1 MGYAFCI
8 AAFNIGRSLNK
19 NILKTEE
26 MEMYELIERIN
37 DAADVKKFKV
47 EELDKLAAEIREA
60 LFNRLTKIGGHF
72 GPNFGIVEA
81 EIALHYVFNSPVD
94 QFVFD
99 VSHQSYPHKILTGRK
114 AGYIYDEHFFEDSGY
129 TNPDESEHDLF
140 NVGHTSTSISL
151 ASGLA
156 KARDLKG
163 EKKNVIAVIGDG
175 SLSGGEAMEALNVA
189 GSELDSNFIIVVN
202 DNEMA
207 IAENHGGIYKNLAEL
222 RNTEGKAANNIFKA
236 FGLDYMYVEKGN
248 DIPALIEAFNR
259 VKDIDHPIVVHI
271 HTTKGLGYQPA
282 VEHKEAW
289 HWCMPFDRE
298 TGLPTV
304 DFGDGEDYTSMTAKY
319 IMDKAKKDK
328 DFLVITPAMP
338 MTGGLSEDLRKELGS
353 QYIDVGIAEEQAVAM
368 ASGAARNGAKP
379 LVITNTTFIQRTYD
393 QISQDVC
400 INRSA
405 VTILLNYTSFAGLTD
420 VTHLGIFGI
429 SAFSN
434 IPNLQILAPSSKS
447 EYLNMLDWAL
457 DQNEHPV
464 MILIPGNAVT
474 DREADRDYSNI
485 GRFKVEQQG
494 EKVAILALG
503 DFYQMGESLA
513 AAVKE
518 KLGFEP
524 TLINPRFAS
533 TIDTEL
539 LEQLK
544 EKHSLIVTLED
555 GILDG
560 GFGQKIDAYY
570 STSDVKVKNY
580 GLEKKFYDRY
590 DPAKLL
596 EELGMTNEAMVDDI
610 RELL

>member
-1 MGYAFCI
+1 
-8 AAFNIGRSLNK
+8 
-19 NILKTEE
+19 
-26 MEMYELIERIN
+26 MYEFIERIN
-37 DAADVKKFKV
+37 EAADVKKFKV
-47 EELDKLAAEIREA
+47 EELDQLAEEIREA

-72 GPNFGIVEA
+72 GPNFGMVEA
-81 EIALHYVFNSPVD
+81 EIAMHYVFNSPVD

-114 AGYIYDEHFFEDSGY
+114 AGYIYDDHFFEDSGY

-163 EKKNVIAVIGDG
+163 EKRNVIAVIGDG

-189 GSELDSNFIIVVN
+189 GSELNSNFIILVN

-207 IAENHGGIYKNLAEL
+207 IAENHGGIYRNLAEL
-222 RNTEGKAANNIFKA
+222 RKTDGKAENNIFRA

-338 MTGGLSEDLRKELGS
+338 MTGGLSEGLRKELGS

-400 INRSA
+400 INGSA

-464 MILIPGNAVT
+464 MILIPGNEVT
-474 DREADRDYSNI
+474 DREADRDYSDI
-485 GRFKVEQQG
+485 GKFKVEHQG

-513 AAVKE
+513 GAVKE
-518 KLGFEP
+518 SLGFEP

-544 EKHSLIVTLED
+544 ENHRLVVTLED

-560 GFGQKIDAYY
+560 GFGQKIAAYY
-570 STSDVKVKNY
+570 ATSDIKVKNY

-596 EELGMTNEAMVDDI
+596 EELGMTNEAMVEDI
-610 RELL
+610 RKLL

>member
-1 MGYAFCI
+1 
-8 AAFNIGRSLNK
+8 
-19 NILKTEE
+19 
-26 MEMYELIERIN
+26 MYEFIERIN
-37 DAADVKKFKV
+37 EAADVKKFKV
-47 EELDKLAAEIREA
+47 EELDQLAEEIREA

-72 GPNFGIVEA
+72 GPNFGMVEA
-81 EIALHYVFNSPVD
+81 EIAMHYVFHSPVD

-114 AGYIYDEHFFEDSGY
+114 AGYIYDDHFFEDSSY
-129 TNPDESEHDLF
+129 TNPGESEHDLF

-163 EKKNVIAVIGDG
+163 EKRNVIAVIGDG

-189 GSELDSNFIIVVN
+189 GSELNSNFIILVN

-207 IAENHGGIYKNLAEL
+207 IAENHGGIYRNLAEL
-222 RNTEGKAANNIFKA
+222 RKTDGKAENNIFRA
-236 FGLDYMYVEKGN
+236 FGLDYMYVEKEN

-319 IMDKAKKDK
+319 IMGKAKKDK

-400 INRSA
+400 INGSA

>member
-1 MGYAFCI
+1 
-8 AAFNIGRSLNK
+8 
-19 NILKTEE
+19 
-26 MEMYELIERIN
+26 MYEFIERIN
-37 DAADVKKFKV
+37 EAADVKKFKV
-47 EELDKLAAEIREA
+47 EDLDQLADEIREA

-72 GPNFGIVEA
+72 GPNFGMVEA
-81 EIALHYVFNSPVD
+81 EIAMHYVFSSPVD

-114 AGYIYDEHFFEDSGY
+114 AGYIYDDHFFEDSGY
-129 TNPDESEHDLF
+129 TNPGESEHDLF

-163 EKKNVIAVIGDG
+163 EKRNVIAVIGDG

-189 GSELDSNFIIVVN
+189 GSELHSNFIILVN

-207 IAENHGGIYKNLAEL
+207 IAENHGGIYRNLAEL
-222 RNTEGKAANNIFKA
+222 RKTDGKAENNIFRA

-400 INRSA
+400 INGSA

-464 MILIPGNAVT
+464 MILIPGNEVT
-474 DREADRDYSNI
+474 DREADRDYSDI
-485 GRFKVEQQG
+485 GKFKVEHQG

-513 AAVKE
+513 GAVKE
-518 KLGFEP
+518 SLGFEP
-524 TLINPRFAS
+524 TRINPRFAS

-544 EKHSLIVTLED
+544 ENHRLVVTLED

-560 GFGQKIDAYY
+560 GFGQKIAAYY
-570 STSDVKVKNY
+570 ATSDIKVKNY

-596 EELGMTNEAMVDDI
+596 EELGMTNEAMVEDI
-610 RELL
+610 RKLL

>member
-1 MGYAFCI
+1 
-8 AAFNIGRSLNK
+8 
-19 NILKTEE
+19 
-26 MEMYELIERIN
+26 MYELIERIN
-37 DAADVKKFKV
+37 EAADVKKFKV
-47 EELDKLAAEIREA
+47 EELDQLAAEIREA

-72 GPNFGIVEA
+72 GPNFGMVEA
-81 EIALHYVFNSPVD
+81 EIAMHYVFTSPVD

-114 AGYIYDEHFFEDSGY
+114 AGYIYDDHFFEDSGY
-129 TNPDESEHDLF
+129 TNPGESEHDLF

-151 ASGLA
+151 ASGLV

-163 EKKNVIAVIGDG
+163 EKRNVIAVIGDG
-175 SLSGGEAMEALNVA
+175 SPSGGEAMEALNVA
-189 GSELDSNFIIVVN
+189 GSELNSNFIILVN

-222 RNTEGKAANNIFKA
+222 RKTNGQAQNNNFKA
-236 FGLDYMYVEKGN
+236 FGLDYLYVEKGN
-248 DIPALIEAFNR
+248 DIPTLIETFKK

-282 VEHKEAW
+282 MEHKEAW

-304 DFGDGEDYTSMTAKY
+304 DFGDDETFTSMTAAY

-379 LVITNTTFIQRTYD
+379 LAITNTTFIQRTYD

-400 INRSA
+400 INGNA

-457 DQNEHPV
+457 DQNEHSV
-464 MILIPGNAVT
+464 MILIPGNEVT
-474 DREADRDYSNI
+474 DREADKDYSDI
-485 GRFKVEQQG
+485 GRFKVEHPG
-494 EKVAILALG
+494 EKAAILALG
-503 DFYQMGESLA
+503 DFY
-513 AAVKE
+513 
-518 KLGFEP
+518 
-524 TLINPRFAS
+524 
-533 TIDTEL
+533 
-539 LEQLK
+539 
-544 EKHSLIVTLED
+544 
-555 GILDG
+555 
-560 GFGQKIDAYY
+560 
-570 STSDVKVKNY
+570 
-580 GLEKKFYDRY
+580 
-590 DPAKLL
+590 
-596 EELGMTNEAMVDDI
+596 
-610 RELL
+610 

>member
-1 MGYAFCI
+1 
-8 AAFNIGRSLNK
+8 
-19 NILKTEE
+19 
-26 MEMYELIERIN
+26 MYEFIERIN
-37 DAADVKKFKV
+37 EAADVKKFKV
-47 EELDKLAAEIREA
+47 EELDQLAEEIREA

-72 GPNFGIVEA
+72 GPNFGMVEA
-81 EIALHYVFNSPVD
+81 EIAMHYVFHSPVD

-114 AGYIYDEHFFEDSGY
+114 AGYIYDDHFFEDSGY
-129 TNPDESEHDLF
+129 TNPGESEHDLF

-163 EKKNVIAVIGDG
+163 EKRNVIAVIGDG

-189 GSELDSNFIIVVN
+189 GSELNSNFIILVN

-207 IAENHGGIYKNLAEL
+207 IAENHGGIYRNLAEL
-222 RNTEGKAANNIFKA
+222 RKTDGKAENNIFRA

-259 VKDIDHPIVVHI
+259 VKDINHPIVVHI

-400 INRSA
+400 INGSA

-457 DQNEHPV
+457 DQSEHPV

>member
-1 MGYAFCI
+1 
-8 AAFNIGRSLNK
+8 
-19 NILKTEE
+19 
-26 MEMYELIERIN
+26 MYEFIERIN
-37 DAADVKKFKV
+37 EAADVKKFKV
-47 EELDKLAAEIREA
+47 EELDQLAEEIREA

-72 GPNFGIVEA
+72 GPNFGMVEA
-81 EIALHYVFNSPVD
+81 EIAMHYVFHSPVD

-114 AGYIYDEHFFEDSGY
+114 AGYIYDDHFFEDSGY
-129 TNPDESEHDLF
+129 TNPGESEHDLF

-163 EKKNVIAVIGDG
+163 EKRNVIAVIGDG

-189 GSELDSNFIIVVN
+189 GSELNSNFIILVN

-207 IAENHGGIYKNLAEL
+207 IAENHGGIYRNLAEL
-222 RNTEGKAANNIFKA
+222 RKTDGKAENNIFRA

-400 INRSA
+400 INGSA

-518 KLGFEP
+518 KLDFEP

>member
-1 MGYAFCI
+1 
-8 AAFNIGRSLNK
+8 
-19 NILKTEE
+19 
-26 MEMYELIERIN
+26 MYEFIERIN
-37 DAADVKKFKV
+37 EAADVKKFKV
-47 EELDKLAAEIREA
+47 EELDQLAEEIREA

-72 GPNFGIVEA
+72 GPNFGMVEA
-81 EIALHYVFNSPVD
+81 EIAMHYVFNSPVD

-114 AGYIYDEHFFEDSGY
+114 AGYIYDDHFFEDSGY
-129 TNPDESEHDLF
+129 TNPGESEHDLF

-163 EKKNVIAVIGDG
+163 EKRNVIAVIGDG

-189 GSELDSNFIIVVN
+189 GSELNSNFIILVN

-207 IAENHGGIYKNLAEL
+207 IAENHGGIYRNLAEL
-222 RNTEGKAANNIFKA
+222 RKTNGKAENNIFRA

-400 INRSA
+400 INGSA

-464 MILIPGNAVT
+464 MILIPGNEVT
-474 DREADRDYSNI
+474 DREADRDYSDI
-485 GRFKVEQQG
+485 GRFKVEHQG

-513 AAVKE
+513 GAVKE
-518 KLGFEP
+518 SLGFEP

-544 EKHSLIVTLED
+544 ENHRLVVTLED

-560 GFGQKIDAYY
+560 GFGQKIAAYY
-570 STSDVKVKNY
+570 ATSDIKVKNY

-596 EELGMTNEAMVDDI
+596 EELGMTNEAMVEDI
-610 RELL
+610 RKLL

>member
-1 MGYAFCI
+1 
-8 AAFNIGRSLNK
+8 
-19 NILKTEE
+19 
-26 MEMYELIERIN
+26 MYEFIERIN
-37 DAADVKKFKV
+37 EAADVKKFKV
-47 EELDKLAAEIREA
+47 EELDQLAEEIREA

-72 GPNFGIVEA
+72 GPNFGMVEA
-81 EIALHYVFNSPVD
+81 EIAMHYVFHSPVD

-114 AGYIYDEHFFEDSGY
+114 AGYIYDDHFFEDSGY
-129 TNPDESEHDLF
+129 TNPGESEHDLF

-163 EKKNVIAVIGDG
+163 EKRNVIAVIGDG

-189 GSELDSNFIIVVN
+189 GSELNSNFIILVN

-207 IAENHGGIYKNLAEL
+207 IAENHGGIYRNLAEL
-222 RNTEGKAANNIFKA
+222 RKTDGKAENNIFRA

-400 INRSA
+400 INGSA

-524 TLINPRFAS
+524 TLIDPRFAS

>member
-1 MGYAFCI
+1 
-8 AAFNIGRSLNK
+8 
-19 NILKTEE
+19 
-26 MEMYELIERIN
+26 MYEFIERIN
-37 DAADVKKFKV
+37 EAADVKKFKV
-47 EELDKLAAEIREA
+47 EELDQLAEEIREA

-72 GPNFGIVEA
+72 GPNFGMVEA
-81 EIALHYVFNSPVD
+81 EIAMHYVFHSPVD

-114 AGYIYDEHFFEDSGY
+114 AGYIYDDHFFEDSGY
-129 TNPDESEHDLF
+129 TNPGESEHDLF

-163 EKKNVIAVIGDG
+163 EKRNVIAVIGDG

-189 GSELDSNFIIVVN
+189 GSELNSNFIILVN

-207 IAENHGGIYKNLAEL
+207 IAENHGGIYRNLAEL
-222 RNTEGKAANNIFKA
+222 RKTDGKAENNIFRA

-400 INRSA
+400 INGSA

-464 MILIPGNAVT
+464 MILIPGNEVT
-474 DREADRDYSNI
+474 DREADRDYSDI
-485 GRFKVEQQG
+485 GKFKVEHQG

-513 AAVKE
+513 GAVKE
-518 KLGFEP
+518 RLGFEP

-560 GFGQKIDAYY
+560 GFEQKMDAYY

-610 RELL
+610 RKLL